1 LKALNLLL
9 GRAEELIAENFKD
22 IVHKSYSSNADY
34 QETIS
39 GLPANYKDIK
49 TLEDLL
55 SINYKPVSVNDQLR
69 GNLIIKLKK
78 KQFPYSGIIGYDDDI
93 VPSLNRAILS
103 FHDILLV
110 GQIGQAK
117 TKIAETIAK
126 NLLSPIPIVEGSIT
140 NDIPTS
146 VPENELVSLLNDKEI
161 IRSRPEFYVSTE
173 TEDKIRNNRLDTKI
187 VWIDGPSRFRYLL
200 ATPDISVKDLVGQID
215 AIKIAKRGVEIYN
228 MESYSPGQLLLARHG
243 VFCVDELPVLDPRKQ
258 VALLSVLQEGIYTT
272 GSYPVIFKPD
282 TRIISTANPIDY
294 THSGKIIEPLYDRLR
309 SHIVTRYPKNVYDE
323 MKIMI
328 QEANI
333 SNPQN
338 VTLPI
343 FILRTLAEITR
354 IARDHPEINH
364 EKGVSVRMS
373 IHSLEV
379 LISEAERVRSIINNI
394 KAVPRFSDIYCIR
407 QTSKF
412 ELSEIDD
419 SYENRMNILDAIIS
433 DAIKKTCAVYVV
445 DIPTKKI
452 MNLKNEFKINKNFF
466 VSQDITENKNNPNSY
481 QSQINKF
488 NSLREIIDIVIVN
501 IIQDQKHFEES
512 LRENALNIEI
522 FNDLKNPEYLASVTE
537 LILEGLRFTDPP
549 ILDRKEGIYVHI

>member
-1 LKALNLLL
+1 M
-9 GRAEELIAENFKD
+9 ISENFKD
-22 IVHKSYSSNADY
+22 IVHKSYSSNANY
-34 QETIS
+34 LETIP
-39 GLPANYKDIK
+39 GLPENYEDIK

-55 SINYKPVSVNDQLR
+55 SINYKQVSVNDQLR

-78 KQFPYSGIIGYDDDI
+78 QQFPYSGIIGYDDDI

-103 FHDILLV
+103 SHDILLI

-146 VPENELVSLLNDKEI
+146 IPEKELVSLLNDKEI
-161 IRSRPEFYVSTE
+161 IRSRPEFFVSTE
-173 TEDKIRNNRLDTKI
+173 TEDKIRNNRLGTKI
-187 VWIDGPSRFRYLL
+187 MWIDGHSRFKYLL

-243 VFCVDELPVLDPRKQ
+243 VFCIDELPVLDPRKQ

-272 GSYPVIFKPD
+272 GSYPVMFKPD

-294 THSGKIIEPLYDRLR
+294 THSGKIIEPLYDRLK
-309 SHIVTRYPKNVYDE
+309 SHIITRYPKNVYDE
-323 MKIMI
+323 MMIMI
-328 QEANI
+328 QESNI
-333 SNPQN
+333 SNPEN
-338 VTLPI
+338 VVLPI
-343 FILRTLAEITR
+343 FILRTIAEITR
-354 IARDHPEINH
+354 IARNHPEINH

-373 IHSLEV
+373 IHSLEL

-394 KAVPRFSDIYCIR
+394 KAVPRFSDIYCVH

-419 SYENRMNILDAIIS
+419 SYENRMNILDTIIS
-433 DAIKKTCAVYVV
+433 NAIKKTCALYIV
-445 DIPTKKI
+445 DIPPEKLIK
-452 MNLKNEFKINKNFF
+452 LKNEFKINKTFF
-466 VSQDITENKNNPNSY
+466 VSQDITGNKNNPKSY
-481 QSQINKF
+481 QSQIDKF
-488 NSLREIIDIVIVN
+488 DSLREIINIVTDN
-501 IIQDQKHFEES
+501 IIQDQKHFEAR
-512 LRENALNIEI
+512 LREIGLNIDN
-522 FNDLKNPEYLASVTE
+522 FNDMKDAEFLASVTE

-549 ILDRKEGIYVHI
+549 ILDIKEGFYVHLY

>member
-1 LKALNLLL
+1 M
-9 GRAEELIAENFKD
+9 ISENFKD

-501 IIQDQKHFEES
+501 IIEDQKHFKES

>member
-1 LKALNLLL
+1 
-9 GRAEELIAENFKD
+9 LISENFKD
-22 IVHKSYSSNADY
+22 IVHKSYSSNANY
-34 QETIS
+34 LETIP
-39 GLPANYKDIK
+39 GLPENYEDIK
-49 TLEDLL
+49 TLEALL
-55 SINYKPVSVNDQLR
+55 AINYKQVSVNDQLR

-78 KQFPYSGIIGYDDDI
+78 QQFPYSGIIGYDDDI

-103 FHDILLV
+103 SHDILLI

-146 VPENELVSLLNDKEI
+146 IPEKELVSLLNDKEI
-161 IRSRPEFYVSTE
+161 IRSRPEFFVSTE
-173 TEDKIRNNRLDTKI
+173 TEDKIRNNRLGTKI
-187 VWIDGPSRFRYLL
+187 MWIDGHSRFKYLL

-243 VFCVDELPVLDPRKQ
+243 VFCIDELPVLDPRKQ

-272 GSYPVIFKPD
+272 GSYPVMFKPD

-294 THSGKIIEPLYDRLR
+294 THSGKIIEPLYDRLK

-323 MKIMI
+323 MMIMI
-328 QEANI
+328 QESNI
-333 SNPQN
+333 SNPEN
-338 VTLPI
+338 VVLPI
-343 FILRTLAEITR
+343 FILRTIAEITR

-373 IHSLEV
+373 IHSLEL

-394 KAVPRFSDIYCIR
+394 KAVPRFSDIYCVH

-419 SYENRMNILDAIIS
+419 SYENRMNILDTIIS
-433 DAIKKTCAVYVV
+433 NAIKKTCALYIV
-445 DIPTKKI
+445 DIPPEKLI
-452 MNLKNEFKINKNFF
+452 QLKNEFKINKTFF
-466 VSQDITENKNNPNSY
+466 VSQDITGNKNNPKSY
-481 QSQINKF
+481 QSQIDKF
-488 NSLREIIDIVIVN
+488 DSLREIITIVTDN
-501 IIQDQKHFEES
+501 IIQDQKHFEER
-512 LRENALNIEI
+512 LREIGLNIDN
-522 FNDLKNPEYLASVTE
+522 FNDMKDPEFLASVTE
-537 LILEGLRFTDPP
+537 MILEGLRFTDPP
-549 ILDRKEGIYVHI
+549 ILDRKEGIYVHK

>member
-1 LKALNLLL
+1 
-9 GRAEELIAENFKD
+9 LISENFKD

-34 QETIS
+34 QETIT
-39 GLPANYKDIK
+39 GLPENYKEIK
-49 TLEDLL
+49 VLEDLL
-55 SINYKPVSVNDQLR
+55 SINYKPVFVNNQLR

-78 KQFPYSGIIGYDDDI
+78 QEFPYPGIIGYDDDI

-103 FHDILLV
+103 SHDILLV

-146 VPENELVSLLNDKEI
+146 IPENELVSLLNDKEV

-187 VWIDGPSRFRYLL
+187 VWIDGHSRFRYLL

-243 VFCVDELPVLDPRKQ
+243 VFCIDELPVLDPRKQ

-309 SHIVTRYPKNVYDE
+309 SHIITRYPKNVYDE

-338 VTLPI
+338 VMLPI

-394 KAVPRFSDIYCIR
+394 KAVPRFSDINCIR

-419 SYENRMNILDAIIS
+419 SYENRMNILDTIIS
-433 DAIKKTCAVYVV
+433 DAIKRTCAIYVV
-445 DIPTKKI
+445 DIPPEKI
-452 MNLKNEFKINKNFF
+452 MNLRNEFKINKNFF
-466 VSQDITENKNNPNSY
+466 VSQDITGNENNPKSY

-488 NSLREIIDIVIVN
+488 NSLREIIDIVTVN

-512 LRENALNIEI
+512 LSENALKFEI
-522 FNDLKNPEYLASVTE
+522 FNDLKNAEYLASVTE

-549 ILDRKEGIYVHI
+549 ILDRREGIYVHI

>member
-1 LKALNLLL
+1 M
-9 GRAEELIAENFKD
+9 ISENFKD
-22 IVHKSYSSNADY
+22 IVHKSYNSNPDY
-34 QETIS
+34 LETVP
-39 GLPANYKDIK
+39 GLPENYKDIK

-55 SINYKPVSVNDQLR
+55 SINYKHVSANDQLR
-69 GNLIIKLKK
+69 GNLIIKLRRQ
-78 KQFPYSGIIGYDDDI
+78 QFPYSGIIGYDEDI

-103 FHDILLV
+103 SHDMLLV

-117 TKIAETIAK
+117 TKIAETVAK

-140 NDIPTS
+140 NDIPTLI
-146 VPENELVSLLNDKEI
+146 PESELISLLNDKEI
-161 IRSRPEFYVSTE
+161 TRSRPEFYVSTE

-187 VWIDGPSRFRYLL
+187 IWIDGPSRFKYLL

-215 AIKIAKRGVEIYN
+215 AIKIAKRGVEVYN

-243 VFCVDELPVLDPRKQ
+243 VFCIDELPVLDPRKQ

-294 THSGKIIEPLYDRLR
+294 THSGKIIEPLYDRLK
-309 SHIVTRYPKNVYDE
+309 SHIITRYPKKVYDE
-323 MKIMI
+323 MMIMV

-333 SNPQN
+333 SNVRN
-338 VTLPI
+338 IVLPI

-354 IARDHPEINH
+354 IARGHPEINH

-373 IHSLEV
+373 IHSLEI
-379 LISEAERVRSIINNI
+379 LISEAERVRGIINNI
-394 KAVPRFSDIYCIR
+394 KAVPRFSDIYSIH

-419 SYENRMNILDAIIS
+419 SYENRINILDTIIS
-433 DAIKKTCAVYVV
+433 DAIRKICAHYVA
-445 DIPTKKI
+445 DLPPEKLIT
-452 MNLKNEFKINKNFF
+452 LKNEFKINKTFH
-466 VSQDITENKNNPNSY
+466 VSQDITSNSKGPKSY
-481 QSQINKF
+481 QAQVSKF
-488 NSLREIIDIVIVN
+488 DSLREIMDIVADN
-501 IIQDQKHFEES
+501 IAQDQKHFEVA
-512 LRENALNIEI
+512 LRENAIN
-522 FNDLKNPEYLASVTE
+522 FDTLKDTKDPEYLASVTE

>member
-1 LKALNLLL
+1 
-9 GRAEELIAENFKD
+9 LISENFKD
-22 IVHKSYSSNADY
+22 IVHKSYSSNTNY
-34 QETIS
+34 LETIP
-39 GLPANYKDIK
+39 GLPENYEDIK

-55 SINYKPVSVNDQLR
+55 SINYKHVSVNDQLR

-78 KQFPYSGIIGYDDDI
+78 QQFPYSGIIGYDDDI

-103 FHDILLV
+103 SHDILLI

-146 VPENELVSLLNDKEI
+146 IPEKELVSLLNDKEI
-161 IRSRPEFYVSTE
+161 IRSRPEFFVSTE
-173 TEDKIRNNRLDTKI
+173 TEDKIRNNRLGTKI
-187 VWIDGPSRFRYLL
+187 MWIDGHSRFKYLL

-243 VFCVDELPVLDPRKQ
+243 VFCIDELPVLDPRKQ

-272 GSYPVIFKPD
+272 GSYPVMFKPD

-294 THSGKIIEPLYDRLR
+294 THSGKIIEPLYDRLK
-309 SHIVTRYPKNVYDE
+309 SHIITRYPKNVYDE
-323 MKIMI
+323 MMIMI
-328 QEANI
+328 QESNI
-333 SNPQN
+333 SNPEN
-338 VTLPI
+338 VVLPI
-343 FILRTLAEITR
+343 FILRTIAEITR

-373 IHSLEV
+373 IHSLEL

-394 KAVPRFSDIYCIR
+394 KAVPRFSDIYCVH

-419 SYENRMNILDAIIS
+419 SYENRMNILDTIIS
-433 DAIKKTCAVYVV
+433 NAIKKTCALYIV
-445 DIPTKKI
+445 DIPPEKLIK
-452 MNLKNEFKINKNFF
+452 LKNEFKINKTFF
-466 VSQDITENKNNPNSY
+466 VSQDITGNKNNPKSY
-481 QSQINKF
+481 QSQIDKF
-488 NSLREIIDIVIVN
+488 DSLREIITIVTDN
-501 IIQDQKHFEES
+501 IIQDQKHFEER
-512 LRENALNIEI
+512 LREIGLNIDN
-522 FNDLKNPEYLASVTE
+522 FNDMKDPEFLASVTE

-549 ILDRKEGIYVHI
+549 ILDRKEGIYVHK

>member
-1 LKALNLLL
+1 M
-9 GRAEELIAENFKD
+9 ISENFKD
-22 IVHKSYSSNADY
+22 IVHKSYNSNADY

-39 GLPANYKDIK
+39 GLPENYKDIK

-55 SINYKPVSVNDQLR
+55 SINYKPVSVNNQLR

-78 KQFPYSGIIGYDDDI
+78 QQFPYSGIIGYDDDI

-146 VPENELVSLLNDKEI
+146 IPENELVSLLNDKEI

-187 VWIDGPSRFRYLL
+187 VWIDGHSRFRYLL

-243 VFCVDELPVLDPRKQ
+243 VFCIDELPVLDPRKQ

-338 VTLPI
+338 VMLPI

-394 KAVPRFSDIYCIR
+394 KAVPRFSDIYSIR

-433 DAIKKTCAVYVV
+433 DAIKKTCAVYVARYS
-445 DIPTKKI
+445 P
-452 MNLKNEFKINKNFF
+452 
-466 VSQDITENKNNPNSY
+466 
-481 QSQINKF
+481 
-488 NSLREIIDIVIVN
+488 
-501 IIQDQKHFEES
+501 
-512 LRENALNIEI
+512 
-522 FNDLKNPEYLASVTE
+522 
-537 LILEGLRFTDPP
+537 
-549 ILDRKEGIYVHI
+549 

>member
-1 LKALNLLL
+1 M
-9 GRAEELIAENFKD
+9 ISENFKD
-22 IVHKSYSSNADY
+22 IVHKSYNSNPDY
-34 QETIS
+34 LETVP
-39 GLPANYKDIK
+39 GLPENYKDIK

-55 SINYKPVSVNDQLR
+55 SINYKHVSANDQLR
-69 GNLIIKLKK
+69 GNLIIKLKRQ
-78 KQFPYSGIIGYDDDI
+78 QFPYSGIIGYDEDI

-103 FHDILLV
+103 SHDILLV

-117 TKIAETIAK
+117 TKIAETVAK

-140 NDIPTS
+140 NDIPTLI
-146 VPENELVSLLNDKEI
+146 PESELVSLLNDKEI
-161 IRSRPEFYVSTE
+161 TRARPEFYISTE

-187 VWIDGPSRFRYLL
+187 IWIDGPSRFKYVL

-243 VFCVDELPVLDPRKQ
+243 VFCIDELPVLDPRKQ

-294 THSGKIIEPLYDRLR
+294 THSGKIIEPLYDRLK
-309 SHIVTRYPKNVYDE
+309 SHIITRYPKKVYDE
-323 MKIMI
+323 MMIMV

-333 SNPQN
+333 SNLRN
-338 VTLPI
+338 IVLPI
-343 FILRTLAEITR
+343 FILRTLAEITM
-354 IARDHPEINH
+354 IARGHPEINH

-373 IHSLEV
+373 IHSLEI
-379 LISEAERVRSIINNI
+379 LISEAERVRGIINNI
-394 KAVPRFSDIYCIR
+394 KAVPRFSDIYSIH

-419 SYENRMNILDAIIS
+419 SYENRMNILDTIIS
-433 DAIKKTCAVYVV
+433 DAV
-445 DIPTKKI
+445 KKI
-452 MNLKNEFKINKNFF
+452 CAHYVADLPPEKLISLKNEFKINKTFH
-466 VSQDITENKNNPNSY
+466 VSQDITSKSKGPKSY
-481 QSQINKF
+481 QAQVSKF
-488 NSLREIIDIVIVN
+488 DSLREIMDIVAVN
-501 IIQDQKHFEES
+501 IAQDQKHFEVA
-512 LRENALNIEI
+512 LRENEI
-522 FNDLKNPEYLASVTE
+522 NFDTLRDTKDPEYLASVTE

>member
-1 LKALNLLL
+1 
-9 GRAEELIAENFKD
+9 LISENFKD
-22 IVHKSYSSNADY
+22 IVHKSYTSNTNY
-34 QETIS
+34 LETIP
-39 GLPANYKDIK
+39 GLPENYKDIK
-49 TLEDLL
+49 TIEDLL
-55 SINYKPVSVNDQLR
+55 LINYKHVNVNDQLR

-78 KQFPYSGIIGYDDDI
+78 QQFPYSGIIGYNDDI

-103 FHDILLV
+103 SHDILLV

-140 NDIPTS
+140 NDIPTLI
-146 VPENELVSLLNDKEI
+146 PENELVSLLNDKEI
-161 IRSRPEFYVSTE
+161 VRCRPEFYVSTE
-173 TEDKIRNNRLDTKI
+173 TEDKIRNNRLDTRI
-187 VWIDGPSRFRYLL
+187 VWIDGPSRFKYLL

-228 MESYSPGQLLLARHG
+228 MESYSPGQFLLARHG
-243 VFCVDELPVLDPRKQ
+243 VFCIDELPVLDPRKQ

-282 TRIISTANPIDY
+282 TRIVSTANPIDY
-294 THSGKIIEPLYDRLR
+294 THSGKIIEPLYDRLK
-309 SHIVTRYPKNVYDE
+309 SHIITRYPKNVYDE
-323 MKIMI
+323 MMIMM

-333 SNPQN
+333 SNPRN
-338 VTLPI
+338 VVLPI
-343 FILRTLAEITR
+343 FILRTIAEITR
-354 IARDHPEINH
+354 TARDHPEINH

-379 LISEAERVRSIINNI
+379 LISEAERVRSLINNI

-419 SYENRMNILDAIIS
+419 SYENRMIILDTIIS
-433 DAIKKTCAVYVV
+433 DAIKKTCALYVV
-445 DIPTKKI
+445 DIPPEKI
-452 MNLKNEFKINKNFF
+452 MNLKNEFKINKTFF
-466 VSQDITENKNNPNSY
+466 VSQDITGNKNNPKSY
-481 QSQINKF
+481 QSQIDKF
-488 NSLREIIDIVIVN
+488 NSLSEIIDIVTDN
-501 IIQDQKHFEES
+501 IIQDEKHFEEN
-512 LRENALNIEI
+512 LRENALNFDT
-522 FNDLKNPEYLASVTE
+522 FNDMKDPEYLASVTE

-549 ILDRKEGIYVHI
+549 ILDRKEGIYIHI

>member
-1 LKALNLLL
+1 
-9 GRAEELIAENFKD
+9 LISENFKD

-187 VWIDGPSRFRYLL
+187 VWIDGPTRFRYLL

-501 IIQDQKHFEES
+501 IIEDQKHFEKS

>member
-1 LKALNLLL
+1 M
-9 GRAEELIAENFKD
+9 ISENFKD

-146 VPENELVSLLNDKEI
+146 IPENELVSLLNDKEI

-488 NSLREIIDIVIVN
+488 NSLREIIDIVIVS
-501 IIQDQKHFEES
+501 IIEDQKHFEES
-512 LRENALNIEI
+512 LRENALNIDI

>member
-1 LKALNLLL
+1 M
-9 GRAEELIAENFKD
+9 ISENFRD
-22 IVHKSYSSNADY
+22 IVHKSYNSDPDY
-34 QETIS
+34 KQTLS
-39 GLPANYKDIK
+39 GIPENYKEIK

-55 SINYKPVSVNDQLR
+55 SINYKHASVNDQLR
-69 GNLIIKLKK
+69 GNLITKLKEQ
-78 KQFPYSGIIGYDDDI
+78 QFPYSGIIGYDDDI
-93 VPSLNRAILS
+93 IPSLNRAILS
-103 FHDILLV
+103 SHDILLV

-117 TKIAETIAK
+117 TKIAETVAK

-140 NDIPTS
+140 NDIPTLI
-146 VPENELVSLLNDKEI
+146 PEDELVSLLDDKEI

-187 VWIDGPSRFRYLL
+187 VWIDGPSRYKYLL

-243 VFCVDELPVLDPRKQ
+243 VFCIDELPVLDPRKQ

-294 THSGKIIEPLYDRLR
+294 THSGKIIEPLYDRMK
-309 SHIVTRYPKNVYDE
+309 SHIITRYPQKVDDE
-323 MKIMI
+323 MMIMV
-328 QEANI
+328 QEARI
-333 SNPQN
+333 SNSRN
-338 VTLPI
+338 VVLPI
-343 FILRTLAEITR
+343 FMLRTLAEITR

-373 IHSLEV
+373 IHSLEI
-379 LISEAERVRSIINNI
+379 LISEAERVRGVINNI
-394 KAVPRFSDIYCIR
+394 KSVPRFSDIYSIR

-419 SYENRMNILDAIIS
+419 SHENRMNILDAIIS
-433 DAIKKTCAVYVV
+433 EAIKKVCAYYVIGV
-445 DIPTKKI
+445 PPEKLI
-452 MNLKNEFKINKNFF
+452 NLKNEFKVNKTFH
-466 VSQDITENKNNPNSY
+466 VSQDFTANTKNSNSY
-481 QSQINKF
+481 QSQVAKF
-488 NSLREIIDIVIVN
+488 SSLKEIIDIIMNN
-501 IIQDQKHFEES
+501 ISQDQKHFEES
-512 LRENALNIEI
+512 LLQNSIDVRTVKVTK
-522 FNDLKNPEYLASVTE
+522 DPEFLSSVTE

-549 ILDRKEGIYVHI
+549 ILDRKEGVYVHT

>member
-1 LKALNLLL
+1 M
-9 GRAEELIAENFKD
+9 ISENFKD

-78 KQFPYSGIIGYDDDI
+78 KQFPYLGIIGYDDDI

-103 FHDILLV
+103 FHDILLI

-146 VPENELVSLLNDKEI
+146 IPENELVSLLNDKEI

-187 VWIDGPSRFRYLL
+187 IWIDGPNRFRYLL

-537 LILEGLRFTDPP
+537 LVLEGLRFTDPP

>member
-1 LKALNLLL
+1 M
-9 GRAEELIAENFKD
+9 ISENFKD
-22 IVHKSYSSNADY
+22 IVHKSYNSIPHY
-34 QETIS
+34 LETVP
-39 GLPANYKDIK
+39 GLPENYKDIK

-55 SINYKPVSVNDQLR
+55 SINYKHVTANDQLR
-69 GNLIIKLKK
+69 GNLIIKLKRQ
-78 KQFPYSGIIGYDDDI
+78 QFPYSGIIGYDEDI

-103 FHDILLV
+103 SHDILLV

-117 TKIAETIAK
+117 TKIAETVAK

-140 NDIPTS
+140 NDIPTLI
-146 VPENELVSLLNDKEI
+146 PESELVSLLNDKEI
-161 IRSRPEFYVSTE
+161 TRSRPEFYVSTE

-187 VWIDGPSRFRYLL
+187 IWIDGPSRFRYLL

-215 AIKIAKRGVEIYN
+215 AIKIAKRGVEVYN

-243 VFCVDELPVLDPRKQ
+243 VFCIDELPVLDPRKQ

-294 THSGKIIEPLYDRLR
+294 THSGKIIEPLYDRLK
-309 SHIVTRYPKNVYDE
+309 SHIITRYPKKVYDE
-323 MKIMI
+323 MMIMV

-333 SNPQN
+333 SNIRN
-338 VTLPI
+338 IMLPI

-354 IARDHPEINH
+354 IARGHPEINQ

-373 IHSLEV
+373 IHSLEI
-379 LISEAERVRSIINNI
+379 LISEAERVRGIINNI
-394 KAVPRFSDIYCIR
+394 KAVPRFSDIYSIH

-419 SYENRMNILDAIIS
+419 SYENRMNILDTIIS
-433 DAIKKTCAVYVV
+433 DAIKKICAHYVA
-445 DIPTKKI
+445 DLPPEKLTS
-452 MNLKNEFKINKNFF
+452 LKNEFKINKTFH
-466 VSQDITENKNNPNSY
+466 VSQDITSSSKGPKSY
-481 QSQINKF
+481 QAQLSKF
-488 NSLREIIDIVIVN
+488 DSLREIMDIVADN
-501 IIQDQKHFEES
+501 IAQDQKHFEVA
-512 LRENALNIEI
+512 LRENAIN
-522 FNDLKNPEYLASVTE
+522 FDTLKDTKDPEYLASVTE

>member
-1 LKALNLLL
+1 
-9 GRAEELIAENFKD
+9 LISENFKD

-146 VPENELVSLLNDKEI
+146 IPENELVSLLNDKEI

-228 MESYSPGQLLLARHG
+228 MESYSPGQLLLASTEY
-243 VFCVDELPVLDPRKQ
+243 FVLMNCPCW
-258 VALLSVLQEGIYTT
+258 I
-272 GSYPVIFKPD
+272 P
-282 TRIISTANPIDY
+282 
-294 THSGKIIEPLYDRLR
+294 
-309 SHIVTRYPKNVYDE
+309 
-323 MKIMI
+323 
-328 QEANI
+328 
-333 SNPQN
+333 
-338 VTLPI
+338 
-343 FILRTLAEITR
+343 
-354 IARDHPEINH
+354 
-364 EKGVSVRMS
+364 
-373 IHSLEV
+373 
-379 LISEAERVRSIINNI
+379 
-394 KAVPRFSDIYCIR
+394 
-407 QTSKF
+407 
-412 ELSEIDD
+412 
-419 SYENRMNILDAIIS
+419 ENR
-433 DAIKKTCAVYVV
+433 
-445 DIPTKKI
+445 
-452 MNLKNEFKINKNFF
+452 
-466 VSQDITENKNNPNSY
+466 
-481 QSQINKF
+481 
-488 NSLREIIDIVIVN
+488 
-501 IIQDQKHFEES
+501 
-512 LRENALNIEI
+512 
-522 FNDLKNPEYLASVTE
+522 
-537 LILEGLRFTDPP
+537 
-549 ILDRKEGIYVHI
+549 

>member
-1 LKALNLLL
+1 M
-9 GRAEELIAENFKD
+9 ISENFKD
-22 IVHKSYSSNADY
+22 IVHKSYDSNPDY
-34 QETIS
+34 LETVP
-39 GLPANYKDIK
+39 GLPENYKDIK

-55 SINYKPVSVNDQLR
+55 SINYKHVSANDQLR
-69 GNLIIKLKK
+69 GNLIIKLKRQ
-78 KQFPYSGIIGYDDDI
+78 QFPYSGIIGYDEDI

-103 FHDILLV
+103 SHDILLV

-117 TKIAETIAK
+117 TKIAETVAK

-140 NDIPTS
+140 NDIPTLI
-146 VPENELVSLLNDKEI
+146 PESELVSLLNDKEI
-161 IRSRPEFYVSTE
+161 TRARPEFYVSTE

-187 VWIDGPSRFRYLL
+187 IWIDGPSRFKYLL

-243 VFCVDELPVLDPRKQ
+243 VFCIDELPVLDPRKQ

-294 THSGKIIEPLYDRLR
+294 THSGKIIEPLYDRLK
-309 SHIVTRYPKNVYDE
+309 SHIITRYPKKVYDE
-323 MKIMI
+323 MMIMV

-333 SNPQN
+333 SNIRN
-338 VTLPI
+338 IVLPI
-343 FILRTLAEITR
+343 FILRTLAEITM
-354 IARDHPEINH
+354 IARGHPEINH

-373 IHSLEV
+373 IHSLEI
-379 LISEAERVRSIINNI
+379 LISEAERVRGIINNI
-394 KAVPRFSDIYCIR
+394 KAVPRFSDIYSIH

-419 SYENRMNILDAIIS
+419 SYENRMNILDTIIS
-433 DAIKKTCAVYVV
+433 DAV
-445 DIPTKKI
+445 KKI
-452 MNLKNEFKINKNFF
+452 CAHYVADLPPEKLRSLKNEFKINKTFH
-466 VSQDITENKNNPNSY
+466 VSQDITSKSKGPKSY
-481 QSQINKF
+481 QAQVSKF
-488 NSLREIIDIVIVN
+488 DSLREIMDIVAVN
-501 IIQDQKHFEES
+501 IAQDQKHFEVA
-512 LRENALNIEI
+512 LRENEI
-522 FNDLKNPEYLASVTE
+522 NFDTLRDTKDPEYLASVTE

>member
-1 LKALNLLL
+1 M
-9 GRAEELIAENFKD
+9 ITENFED
-22 IVHKSYSSNADY
+22 IVHKSYNSNPNY
-34 QETIS
+34 LETAP
-39 GLPANYKDIK
+39 GLPENYKDIK

-55 SINYKPVSVNDQLR
+55 SINYKHVSANDQLR
-69 GNLIIKLKK
+69 GNLIIKLKRQ
-78 KQFPYSGIIGYDDDI
+78 QFPYSGIIGYDEDI

-103 FHDILLV
+103 SHDILLV

-117 TKIAETIAK
+117 TKIAETVAK
-126 NLLSPIPIVEGSIT
+126 NLLSPIPTVEGSIT
-140 NDIPTS
+140 NDIPTLI
-146 VPENELVSLLNDKEI
+146 PESELVSLLNDKEI
-161 IRSRPEFYVSTE
+161 TRDRPEFYVSTE

-187 VWIDGPSRFRYLL
+187 VWIDGPSRFKYLL

-243 VFCVDELPVLDPRKQ
+243 VFCIDELPVLDPRKQ

-294 THSGKIIEPLYDRLR
+294 THSGKIIEPLYDRLK
-309 SHIVTRYPKNVYDE
+309 SHIITRYPKKVYDE
-323 MKIMI
+323 MMIMV

-333 SNPQN
+333 SKIRNI
-338 VTLPI
+338 VLPI

-354 IARDHPEINH
+354 IARGHPEINH

-373 IHSLEV
+373 IHSLEI
-379 LISEAERVRSIINNI
+379 LISEAERVRGIINNI
-394 KAVPRFSDIYCIR
+394 KAVPRFSDIYSIR

-419 SYENRMNILDAIIS
+419 SYENRMNILDTIIS
-433 DAIKKTCAVYVV
+433 DAV
-445 DIPTKKI
+445 KKI
-452 MNLKNEFKINKNFF
+452 CAHYVTDLPPEKLISLKNEFKINKTFH
-466 VSQDITENKNNPNSY
+466 VAQDITSKSKGPKSY
-481 QSQINKF
+481 QAQVSKF
-488 NSLREIIDIVIVN
+488 DSLRGIMDIVAVN
-501 IIQDQKHFEES
+501 IAQDQKHFEMA
-512 LRENALNIEI
+512 LKENAIN
-522 FNDLKNPEYLASVTE
+522 FDTLKDTKDPEYLASVTE

>member
-1 LKALNLLL
+1 M
-9 GRAEELIAENFKD
+9 ITENFKD
-22 IVHKSYSSNADY
+22 IVHKSYNSNPNY
-34 QETIS
+34 LETVP
-39 GLPANYKDIK
+39 GLPENYKDIK

-55 SINYKPVSVNDQLR
+55 SINYKHVSANDQLR
-69 GNLIIKLKK
+69 GNLIIKLKRQ
-78 KQFPYSGIIGYDDDI
+78 QFPYSGIIGYDEDI

-103 FHDILLV
+103 SHDILLV

-117 TKIAETIAK
+117 TKIAETVAK
-126 NLLSPIPIVEGSIT
+126 NLLSPIPTVEGSIT
-140 NDIPTS
+140 NDIPTLI
-146 VPENELVSLLNDKEI
+146 PESELVSLLNDKEI
-161 IRSRPEFYVSTE
+161 TRARPEFYVSTE

-187 VWIDGPSRFRYLL
+187 IWIDGPSRFKYLL

-243 VFCVDELPVLDPRKQ
+243 VFCIDELPVLDPRKQ

-294 THSGKIIEPLYDRLR
+294 THSGKIIEPLYDRLK
-309 SHIVTRYPKNVYDE
+309 SHIITRYPKKVYDE
-323 MKIMI
+323 MMIMV

-333 SNPQN
+333 ANIRN
-338 VTLPI
+338 IVLPI

-354 IARDHPEINH
+354 IARGHPEINH

-373 IHSLEV
+373 IHSLEI
-379 LISEAERVRSIINNI
+379 LISEAERVRGIINNI
-394 KAVPRFSDIYCIR
+394 KAVPRFSDIYSIR

-419 SYENRMNILDAIIS
+419 SYENRMNILDTIIS
-433 DAIKKTCAVYVV
+433 DAV
-445 DIPTKKI
+445 KKI
-452 MNLKNEFKINKNFF
+452 CAHYVTDLPPEKLISLKNEFKINKTFH
-466 VSQDITENKNNPNSY
+466 VSQDITSNSKGPKSY
-481 QSQINKF
+481 QAQVSKF
-488 NSLREIIDIVIVN
+488 DSLRGIMDIVAVN
-501 IIQDQKHFEES
+501 IAQDQKHFEVA
-512 LRENALNIEI
+512 LRENAIN
-522 FNDLKNPEYLASVTE
+522 FDTLKDTKDPEYLASVTE

>member
-1 LKALNLLL
+1 M
-9 GRAEELIAENFKD
+9 ISENFKD

-78 KQFPYSGIIGYDDDI
+78 KQFPYLGIIGYDDDI

-103 FHDILLV
+103 FHDILLI

-187 VWIDGPSRFRYLL
+187 IWIDGPNRFRYLL

-537 LILEGLRFTDPP
+537 LVLEGLRFTDPP

>member
-1 LKALNLLL
+1 M
-9 GRAEELIAENFKD
+9 ISENFKD
-22 IVHKSYSSNADY
+22 IVHKSYNSDPDY
-34 QETIS
+34 EQTLS
-39 GLPANYKDIK
+39 GLPEHYKEIK

-55 SINYKPVSVNDQLR
+55 SINYKHASVSDQLR
-69 GNLIIKLKK
+69 GNLISKLKEH
-78 KQFPYSGIIGYDDDI
+78 QFPYSGIIGYDDDI

-103 FHDILLV
+103 SHDMLLV

-140 NDIPTS
+140 NDIPTLI
-146 VPENELVSLLNDKEI
+146 PENELVSLLDDKEI
-161 IRSRPEFYVSTE
+161 TRSTPEFYVSTE

-187 VWIDGPSRFRYLL
+187 VWIDGPNRYKYLL

-243 VFCVDELPVLDPRKQ
+243 VFCIDELPVLDPRKQ

-272 GSYPVIFKPD
+272 GSYPVIFKPN

-294 THSGKIIEPLYDRLR
+294 THSGKIIEPLYDRMK
-309 SHIVTRYPKNVYDE
+309 SHIITRYPKKVDDE
-323 MKIMI
+323 MMIMI
-328 QEANI
+328 QESRI
-333 SNPQN
+333 SNSRN
-338 VTLPI
+338 VVLPI

-373 IHSLEV
+373 IHSLEI
-379 LISEAERVRSIINNI
+379 LMSEAERVRGIINNI
-394 KAVPRFSDIYCIR
+394 KSVPRFSDIYSIH

-419 SYENRMNILDAIIS
+419 SYENRMNILDTVIS
-433 DAIKKTCAVYVV
+433 EAIKKVCAYYVTQ
-445 DIPTKKI
+445 IPPEKL
-452 MNLKNEFKINKNFF
+452 MNLKNEFKVNKTFH
-466 VSQDITENKNNPNSY
+466 VSQDIAGNSKNPNSY
-481 QSQINKF
+481 QSQVSKYS
-488 NSLREIIDIVIVN
+488 SLKEIMDIVIKN
-501 IIQDQKHFEES
+501 ISQDQKQFEES
-512 LRENALNIEI
+512 LRENSIDGDTI
-522 FNDLKNPEYLASVTE
+522 KDTKDPEYLSSITE

-549 ILDRKEGIYVHI
+549 ILDRKEGVYVHT

>member
-1 LKALNLLL
+1 M
-9 GRAEELIAENFKD
+9 ISENFKD
-22 IVHKSYSSNADY
+22 IVHKSYSSNANY
-34 QETIS
+34 LETIP
-39 GLPANYKDIK
+39 GLPENYEDIK

-55 SINYKPVSVNDQLR
+55 SINYKHVSVNDQLR

-78 KQFPYSGIIGYDDDI
+78 QQFPYSGIIGYDDDI

-103 FHDILLV
+103 SHDILLI

-146 VPENELVSLLNDKEI
+146 IPEKELVSLLNDKEI
-161 IRSRPEFYVSTE
+161 IRSRPEFFVSTE

-187 VWIDGPSRFRYLL
+187 MWIDGHSRFKYLL

-243 VFCVDELPVLDPRKQ
+243 VFCIDELPVLDPRKQ

-272 GSYPVIFKPD
+272 GSYPVMFKPD

-294 THSGKIIEPLYDRLR
+294 THSGKIIEPLYDRLK
-309 SHIVTRYPKNVYDE
+309 SHIITRYPKNVYDE
-323 MKIMI
+323 MMIMI
-328 QEANI
+328 QESNI
-333 SNPQN
+333 SNPEN
-338 VTLPI
+338 VVLPI
-343 FILRTLAEITR
+343 FILRTIAEITR

-373 IHSLEV
+373 IHSLEL

-394 KAVPRFSDIYCIR
+394 KAVPRFSDIYCVH

-419 SYENRMNILDAIIS
+419 SYENRMNILDTIIS
-433 DAIKKTCAVYVV
+433 NAIKKTCALYIV
-445 DIPTKKI
+445 DIPPEKLIK
-452 MNLKNEFKINKNFF
+452 LKNEFKINKTFF
-466 VSQDITENKNNPNSY
+466 VSQDIIGNKNNPKSY
-481 QSQINKF
+481 QSQIDKF
-488 NSLREIIDIVIVN
+488 DSLREIITIVTDN
-501 IIQDQKHFEES
+501 IIQDQKHFEER
-512 LRENALNIEI
+512 LREIGLNIDN
-522 FNDLKNPEYLASVTE
+522 FNDMKDPEFLASVTE

-549 ILDRKEGIYVHI
+549 ILDRKEGIYVHK

>member
-1 LKALNLLL
+1 M
-9 GRAEELIAENFKD
+9 ISENFKD
-22 IVHKSYSSNADY
+22 IVHKSYSSNVDY
-34 QETIS
+34 QETVS
-39 GLPANYKDIK
+39 GLPENYNDIK
-49 TLEDLL
+49 TLDDLL

-78 KQFPYSGIIGYDDDI
+78 QEFPYSGIIGYDDDI
-93 VPSLNRAILS
+93 APSLNRAILS

-146 VPENELVSLLNDKEI
+146 IPENELVSLLNDKEI

-187 VWIDGPSRFRYLL
+187 VWIDGHSRFRYLL
-200 ATPDISVKDLVGQID
+200 ATPDVSVKDLVGQID

-243 VFCVDELPVLDPRKQ
+243 IFCIDELPVLDPRKQ

-338 VTLPI
+338 VMLPI

-445 DIPTKKI
+445 DIPPEKI

-488 NSLREIIDIVIVN
+488 NSLREIIDIVIVS
-501 IIQDQKHFEES
+501 IIEDQKHFEES

-537 LILEGLRFTDPP
+537 LVLEGLRFTDPP
-549 ILDRKEGIYVHI
+549 ILDRKEGIYVRI

>member
-1 LKALNLLL
+1 
-9 GRAEELIAENFKD
+9 LISENFRD
-22 IVHKSYSSNADY
+22 IVHKSYNSDPDY
-34 QETIS
+34 KQTLS
-39 GLPANYKDIK
+39 GIPENYKEIK

-55 SINYKPVSVNDQLR
+55 SINYKHASVNDQLR
-69 GNLIIKLKK
+69 GNLITKLKEQ
-78 KQFPYSGIIGYDDDI
+78 QFPYSGIIGYDDDI
-93 VPSLNRAILS
+93 IPSLNRAILS
-103 FHDILLV
+103 SHDILLV

-117 TKIAETIAK
+117 TKIAETVAK

-140 NDIPTS
+140 NDIPTLI
-146 VPENELVSLLNDKEI
+146 PEDELVSLLDDKEI

-187 VWIDGPSRFRYLL
+187 VWIDGPSRYKYLL

-243 VFCVDELPVLDPRKQ
+243 VFCIDELPVLDPRKQ

-294 THSGKIIEPLYDRLR
+294 THSGKIIEPLYDRMK
-309 SHIVTRYPKNVYDE
+309 SHIITRYPQKVDDE
-323 MKIMI
+323 MMIMV
-328 QEANI
+328 QEARIAN
-333 SNPQN
+333 SRN
-338 VTLPI
+338 VVLPI
-343 FILRTLAEITR
+343 FMLRTLAEITR

-373 IHSLEV
+373 IHSLEI
-379 LISEAERVRSIINNI
+379 LISEAERVRGVINNI
-394 KAVPRFSDIYCIR
+394 KSVPRFSDIYSIR

-419 SYENRMNILDAIIS
+419 SHENRMNILDAIIS
-433 DAIKKTCAVYVV
+433 EAIKKVCAYYVIGV
-445 DIPTKKI
+445 PPEKL
-452 MNLKNEFKINKNFF
+452 MNLKNEFKVNKTFH
-466 VSQDITENKNNPNSY
+466 VSQDFTANTKNPNSY
-481 QSQINKF
+481 QSQVAKF
-488 NSLREIIDIVIVN
+488 SSLKEIIDIIMNN
-501 IIQDQKHFEES
+501 ISQDQKHFEES
-512 LRENALNIEI
+512 LLQNSIDVHTI
-522 FNDLKNPEYLASVTE
+522 KVTKDPEFLSSVTE

-549 ILDRKEGIYVHI
+549 ILDRKEGVYVHT